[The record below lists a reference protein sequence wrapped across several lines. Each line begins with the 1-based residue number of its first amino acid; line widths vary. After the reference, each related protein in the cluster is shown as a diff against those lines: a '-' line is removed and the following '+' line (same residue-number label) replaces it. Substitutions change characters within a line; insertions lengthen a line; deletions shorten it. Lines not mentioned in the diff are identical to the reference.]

1 MSREYRNKSEP
12 SAARKRAVVDESIL
26 LRDRAYD
33 VAQVTLQFRDGS
45 SRTRGIIRHR
55 GAVIV
60 LPLLDDGRIVLI
72 RNHRWVVGRTL
83 VELPAGGLEVGEEPI
98 VAAARECAEE
108 SGFRPQSVEHLGD
121 FYTSPGFSDERMYA
135 FVAREL
141 SPVGQH
147 LEIDESIEVCPVS
160 AGEALDMIDRGHIV
174 DAKTIVA
181 LLLAE
186 RRGLLG
192 TRRNPS

>member
-1 MSREYRNKSEP
+1 MGKSVS
-12 SAARKRAVVDESIL
+12 SAARRRAVVDESVL
-26 LRDRAYD
+26 LRDRAYH
-33 VAQVTLQFRDGS
+33 VARVTLEVSDGS
-45 SRTRGIIRHR
+45 TQTRGIIRHR

-60 LPLLDDGRIVLI
+60 LPLLDDGKIVLI
-72 RNHRWVVGRTL
+72 RNTRWVVGQTL
-83 VELPAGGLEVGEEPI
+83 VELPAGGLEPGEEPI
-98 VAAARECAEE
+98 AAAARECAEE

-135 FVAREL
+135 FVARGL

-147 LEIDESIEVCPVS
+147 LEVDEAIDVLPIPGE
-160 AGEALDMIDRGHIV
+160 EALRMIDRGEIV
-174 DAKTIVA
+174 DAKTIVT

-192 TRRNPS
+192 LKGLS